1 MPKRGAF
8 ALVMTALAVV
18 LLLGFRTPEDIAAI
32 TGGDQRAGVTGA
44 AGTTGATID
53 GAAGNSGATRS
64 SGAAGAGDGTT
75 GGTGAGDGT
84 TGGTGAGDGTTGGTG
99 ANGGPAQTQA
109 RTVTG
114 PVVSTRFGTVQVAIT
129 VEGGQLTDVTALQLP
144 TGDRR
149 SASISNRV
157 EPTLRSE
164 ALTAQSANIDGVS
177 GATYTSDA
185 YARSLQAALDSAG
198 L

>member
-44 AGTTGATID
+44 VGTTGATIH
-53 GAAGNSGATRS
+53 GSAGS
-64 SGAAGAGDGTT
+64 SGAAGSSGVAGTNEGTSGGTGST
-75 GGTGAGDGT
+75 GGTAGGA
-84 TGGTGAGDGTTGGTG
+84 GTGATDGT
-99 ANGGPAQTQA
+99 AQTQA

-114 PVVSTRFGTVQVAIT
+114 PVVSTRFGTVQVAVT

-144 TGDRR
+144 AGDRR
-149 SASISNRV
+149 SASISSRV
-157 EPTLRSE
+157 EPTLRSQ
-164 ALTAQSANIDGVS
+164 ALSAQSANIDGVS
-177 GATYTSDA
+177 GATYTSAA

>member
-53 GAAGNSGATRS
+53 GAAGNSGATGS
-64 SGAAGAGDGTT
+64 SGAAGTNGGTT
-75 GGTGAGDGT
+75 GGAGAN
-84 TGGTGAGDGTTGGTG
+84 GGTAGGAGTG
-99 ANGGPAQTQA
+99 ANGGTAQTQD

-144 TGDRR
+144 TDDRR
-149 SASISNRV
+149 SASISSRV
-157 EPTLRSE
+157 EPTLRSQ
-164 ALTAQSANIDGVS
+164 ALTAQSAAIDGVS
-177 GATYTSDA
+177 GATYTSAA